1 MADTRAMRKKYL
13 SACVLFAWAALRV
26 GAQVTE
32 VPQTIA
38 PGKFLL
44 RMDAISLGFN
54 RDTTQ
59 ANKFTALGLAS
70 SILSTGVAQDVDVQL
85 GVDFFLR
92 ETYQYRGTNTTHS
105 GLGDVSFRTK
115 WTFWRD
121 DTQGEAA
128 AVIPYVKVPTHRG
141 GVSND
146 HVEGGVIVPWALA
159 LGTGTT
165 AGAMAQWDLLRNDA
179 NNGYDSRWSASGYL
193 HQELGSLLGLYGEA
207 TAAVSSASA
216 SSFAGTLG
224 GGATLT
230 LSKHVQWDY
239 GISRGL
245 GGRAT
250 DWTSVLRLRWG
261 F

>member
-1 MADTRAMRKKYL
+1 LCLGLVARL
-13 SACVLFAWAALRV
+13 

-32 VPQTIA
+32 TPLTIE
-38 PGKFLL
+38 PGRFLL

-54 RDTTQ
+54 RDTTA
-59 ANKFTALGLAS
+59 ANKYTALGLAS
-70 SILSTGVAQDVDVQL
+70 TIVSTGVTRDFDVQV

-92 ETYQYRGTNTTHS
+92 ETFQYRGTNTTHS

-121 DTQGEAA
+121 PADGAAA

-146 HVEGGVIVPWALA
+146 HVEGGVIVPWAMA
-159 LGTGTT
+159 LGTGTI

-179 NNGYDSRWSASGYL
+179 NNGYDSHWYASGYV
-193 HQELGSLLGLYGEA
+193 HQELGGIIGLYGEA
-207 TAAVSSASA
+207 TLSASSASS
-216 SSFAGTLG
+216 SSFAGTMG
-224 GGATLT
+224 GGATLE
-230 LSKHVQWDY
+230 LSKSIQWDY

-250 DWTSVLRLRWG
+250 DWVSVLRLRWR